1 MMTTRLLRHIPSGVL
16 YAYQDVFAIRPDFEE
31 VEDPNV
37 IDVVATVVEPKK
49 ARAKKADP
57 LPMVDDDALGIQ
69 AARGLP

>member
-1 MMTTRLLRHIPSGVL
+1 MTTRLLRHIPSGVL

-37 IDVVATVVEPKK
+37 IDVVATVVETKK

-69 AARGLP
+69 AARALP